1 MWALGLL
8 LSRHAKQ
15 YFMPVA
21 AALVAVAIVAMGW
34 LYMKALHARIEA
46 ANNAAL
52 LAQQQAA
59 MTRKALDSVTLRIQ
73 AMQAAEAARIAA
85 QQDIERSTHA
95 RRQRNSAIMARPENA
110 EVADIVLPPDMLDG
124 MRAQ

>member
-8 LSRHAKQ
+8 MSQHARR
-15 YFMPVA
+15 YFTPVA
-21 AALVAVAIVAMGW
+21 AALVAVGIAAMGW

-52 LAQQQAA
+52 LAQQQAT
-59 MTRKALDSVTLRIQ
+59 MTRKALDSVTMRIQ

-85 QQDIERSTHA
+85 QQDIERSANA
-95 RRQRNSAIMARPENA
+95 RRQRNSAIMAKPENA

-124 MRAQ
+124 LRTQ